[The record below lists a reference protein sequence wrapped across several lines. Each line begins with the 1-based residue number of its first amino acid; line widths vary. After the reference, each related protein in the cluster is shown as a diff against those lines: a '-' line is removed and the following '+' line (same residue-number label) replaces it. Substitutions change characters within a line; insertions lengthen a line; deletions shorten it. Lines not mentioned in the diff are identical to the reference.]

1 MNDNLTKTCETFL
14 YNKSIIENTSRLI
27 SAFNTDT
34 YFSAIGAYYFM
45 AQKTEAN
52 EEMIKL
58 CRQIIKE
65 NNGIF
70 SSFRGTGEPIFAC
83 ILAADKDPGTKMAL
97 ALAAYDALR
106 RFFSFSPFLPY
117 LALIMTDIVTPDSY
131 NLIAL
136 NTEEI
141 YNSMRASHIFLT
153 NNEDI
158 PYAGLFAMNKRQNEE
173 LLLESET
180 IYSILADNF
189 SLFSRNALQ
198 TVSHALTLCIGE
210 PRQKCTNFFN
220 LYDKVKDVGLK
231 YSHSF
236 DLIALSILA
245 NLGLDLDTITEDLL
259 DVTDYLKSRY
269 SFFSGAKRRQHAI
282 MICAAHY
289 MNTNIELTSAIVV
302 SSLLEIIQQQNA
314 AAAAA

>member
-1 MNDNLTKTCETFL
+1 M
-14 YNKSIIENTSRLI
+14 
-27 SAFNTDT
+27 SAFNNYS
-34 YFSAIGAYYFM
+34 YFSAISAYYFM
-45 AQKTEAN
+45 SQKTEAN

-83 ILAADKDPGTKMAL
+83 ILAADEDPGTKMAL

-117 LALIMTDIVTPDSY
+117 LALIMTDIVTPDAY

-141 YNSMRASHIFLT
+141 YNSMHASHIFLT
-153 NNEDI
+153 SNEDI
-158 PYAGLFAMNKRQNEE
+158 PYAGLFAMSKRQNED

-180 IYSILADNF
+180 IYSILTDNF
-189 SLFSRNALQ
+189 SFFSRNALQ
-198 TVSHALTLCIGE
+198 TISHALTLCIGE
-210 PRQKCTNFFN
+210 PRQKCKNFFN
-220 LYDKVKDVGLK
+220 LYDKAKDAGLK

-236 DLIALSILA
+236 DLSALAILA
-245 NLGLDLDTITEDLL
+245 NLGLDLDSVTEDLL
-259 DVTDYLKSRY
+259 DVTNYLKNRY
-269 SFFSGAKRRQHAI
+269 GFFSGTKRKQHAI
-282 MICAAHY
+282 MICAANY
-289 MNTNIELTSAIVV
+289 MNANIELTSAIVV
-302 SSLLEIIQQQNA
+302 SALLEIINQQA
-314 AAAAA
+314 AAAAAAA